1 MIYSKFILYV
11 ATILIISLFYPSNFT
26 AQNKIGTL
34 EVHGLL
40 QPRFTYQKDNTSL
53 SNNNFDIALGKLTF
67 KGNALNPNLDYFF
80 QIEGSTI
87 ENTNKLH
94 FTDWWLQ
101 YTFIPELNIKMGR
114 FLLPYSRQFYTYP
127 GELLF
132 PDVSETDLA
141 FNLPRAIGV
150 MVSGSTGMVSYN
162 FAVLNGIRGLD
173 SDGEINPKG
182 SELSVLGRIEIDLLN
197 KYGYLESD
205 PNYSEKPAI
214 SVGVA
219 LARNE
224 VDYSSGLQNQTVGD
238 KTTNITA
245 DLGFRYMYFSF
256 QTAYYSRINKP
267 SSKTVD
273 SYGDHGYYLQSGYYL
288 IPGTIEIAARLSKT
302 DFDRYDD
309 NIEYSV
315 GLNYY
320 RKGHDLKVQFDYS
333 FIKIN
338 SKTVMNNFDI
348 NRVRLQT
355 QLSF

>member
-1 MIYSKFILYV
+1 MISPKSISYL
-11 ATILIISLFYPSNFT
+11 ATTLIIFSFYSSNSISQT
-26 AQNKIGTL
+26 KLSTL

-40 QPRFTYQKDNTSL
+40 QPRFTYQKDNTRL

-67 KGNALNPNLDYFF
+67 KGNALYPNVNYFF
-80 QIEGSTI
+80 QLEGSTL

-132 PDVSETDLA
+132 PDISETDLA

-150 MVSGSTGMVSYN
+150 MVSGSIGMVSYN
-162 FAVLNGIRGLD
+162 FAVLNGIKGLD

-197 KYGYLESD
+197 QYGYLESD

-224 VDYSSGLQNQTVGD
+224 VDYSSGLQNLTVGD

-245 DLGFRYMYFSF
+245 DIGFRYMYSSF
-256 QTAYYSRINKP
+256 QSAYYSRINKP
-267 SSKTVD
+267 SSQSVD
-273 SYGDHGYYLQSGYYL
+273 SYGDHGYYIQSGYYL
-288 IPGTIEIAARLSKT
+288 IPGTFEIAARLSKT
-302 DFDRYDD
+302 DFAKYDD
-309 NIEYSV
+309 NNEYSV

-320 RKGHDLKVQFDYS
+320 RVGHDLKVQFDYS

-338 SKTVMNNFDI
+338 SKTGISNSDI